1 MYFKS
6 VYKFGDIKST
16 RETPVVSIFG
26 FEWLI
31 WILSYVLRWSMM
43 QIDFQKIVHVF
54 QNLK

>member
-43 QIDFQKIVHVF
+43 QIDFQKIIHVF
-54 QNLK
+54 KNLK